1 MNKKLSAIIAVR
13 KGSKR
18 VIGKNIR
25 PFANTSLLEIKIKQL
40 LRTSGINE
48 IIVSSDCEKMLN
60 LAKIHGANAIK
71 RDTEY
76 TSDTVPMNKV
86 YKHLA
91 SLASNKHILYVHVTS
106 PLLKD
111 TSLQNAIVKYQN
123 LPDRY
128 DSLATVKGLKEY
140 LWSPNGP
147 INYDPSCHPR
157 SQDLQEIY
165 ALNFAINIIGK
176 DLMLKRKNIIGA
188 KPFLF
193 ALDKIESIDVDHEE
207 DFLLAELI
215 YKNLYKEK
223 K

>member
-18 VIGKNIR
+18 VIDKNIR
-25 PFANTSLLEIKIKQL
+25 PFADTSLLEIKIKQL

-48 IIVSSDCEKMLN
+48 IIVSSDCERMLG
-60 LAKIHGANAIK
+60 LASLHGVNAIE
-71 RDTEY
+71 RDTQY
-76 TSDTVPMNKV
+76 TNDTVPMNKV
-86 YKHLA
+86 YRHLA
-91 SLASNKHILYVHVTS
+91 SLANNKHILYVHVTS

-111 TSLQNAIVKYQN
+111 SSLQSAIVKYQN

-128 DSLATVKGLKEY
+128 DSLASVKGLKEY
-140 LWSPNGP
+140 LWNQDGP
-147 INYDPSCHPR
+147 INYDPSYHPR

-165 ALNFAINIIGK
+165 ALNFAINIIDK
-176 DLMLKRKNIIGA
+176 DLMMERKNIIGS

-223 K
+223 